1 MKQIC
6 KKQWIRILA
15 VCMVLYLAG
24 CGGQKGTVS
33 QAAAATVAPAQT
45 TEAGTQQGSP
55 VIEAGKSREET
66 ERTGQQEAPAEPAGE
81 SREGQAEAAGTTQ
94 EALAETA
101 GNAQEASAETAGSA
115 QEASAEAAGASQEA
129 AAEPAANPQG
139 TQESGN
145 GNSDTAV
152 VYFSGTGNTKA
163 VAETMARILEAPV
176 YEIVPE
182 VPYTSSDLNY
192 RDDGCRANREMED
205 AAARPAIASDLSQVE
220 GCKRL
225 YIGYPIWWGTA
236 PRIIQTFLESRSL
249 EGVEIYT
256 FCTSGGSGVDQSVK
270 DLQELYPGLNII
282 SGHRFSSGAPEDAV
296 REWLAGL

>member
-6 KKQWIRILA
+6 KKQWIRILV

-24 CGGQKGTVS
+24 CGGQKGTTS
-33 QAAAATVAPAQT
+33 QAAAATVDPAQT
-45 TEAGTQQGSP
+45 TEAGTRQGSP
-55 VIEAGKSREET
+55 VIEAGKSREEA
-66 ERTGQQEAPAEPAGE
+66 EAAGE

-101 GNAQEASAETAGSA
+101 GNAQEASAETAGNA
-115 QEASAEAAGASQEA
+115 QEAPAEAAGASQEA
-129 AAEPAANPQG
+129 AAEPAANP
-139 TQESGN
+139 QESGN

-205 AAARPAIASDLSQVE
+205 AAARPAIASDLSQVD
-220 GCKRL
+220 GCKKL

-236 PRIIQTFLESRSL
+236 PRIIQTFLEARSL
-249 EGVEIYT
+249 EGVEIHT
-256 FCTSGGSGVDQSVK
+256 FCTSGGSGVEQSVK

-282 SGHRFSSGAPEDAV
+282 SGHRFSSGASEDAV